1 MTFSRVD
8 LRFPRRV
15 VEAARAAQY
24 ANRETLAA
32 RTALQ
37 QVQRRVQQEIDAIRR
52 VQPDLGRQAGGQLEF
67 ERPPPQRL
75 WRRKGRRVRPVDVG
89 VGFWS
94 AAYAMTGSYPDFL
107 STERGALGSG
117 NGLSWKYYEET
128 WRDGGNEQPGGLV
141 LLPAGSRFLA
151 ISFYYLYDRPAHNY
165 SMTRVKGYEVT
176 YEEVREITVPAGL
189 RQAMTNAIN
198 ADPNLAAVYQTV
210 PRVWPSVDG
219 YLKFDLFAISS
230 TSTIYHFLA
239 NPPSAADFYGI
250 AELEAEAGQRFGGE
264 IPVLGIDFDVDPQ
277 PSGAQITYNINRY
290 NSNLGV
296 ITGYQAGSTSPPVEP
311 IDLRRIHRHESA
323 PGAQAPDLSFSPTGG
338 QLNYG
343 LFSYDYHGGTYCEDQ
358 LRSLGFT
365 L

>member
-67 ERPPPQRL
+67 ERPPLQRL

-89 VGFWS
+89 VGFFSTAS
-94 AAYAMTGSYPDFL
+94 ARTGSDPDL
-107 STERGALGSG
+107 STQRVALGSG
-117 NGLSWKYYEET
+117 NGLSWKYFEET
-128 WRDGGNEQPGGLV
+128 WQEIGNEQPGGLV
-141 LLPAGSRFLA
+141 LLPVGSRFLA
-151 ISFYYLYDRPAHNY
+151 IFFFHLYNPLAFNY
-165 SMTRVKGYEVT
+165 SLTRARGYEVT
-176 YEEVREITVPAGL
+176 YEEAREITVPAGL
-189 RQAMTNAIN
+189 RQAITNAIN
-198 ADPNLAAVYQTV
+198 VDLNLYASYPTV
-210 PRVWPSVDG
+210 PRAWPSVDG
-219 YLKFDLFAISS
+219 YLEFVLSAISS
-230 TSTIYHFLA
+230 ASTVYHFLA
-239 NPPSAADFYGI
+239 NPPSAADFYRV
-250 AELEAEAGQRFGGE
+250 AELEAEAEQRFGGE

-296 ITGYQAGSTSPPVEP
+296 ITGYQAGSTSLPVEP
-311 IDLRRIHRHESA
+311 LDLKRIHRHESA
-323 PGAQAPDLSFSPTGG
+323 PGAQTPDISFSPTGG
-338 QLNYG
+338 QFNYG